1 MTFLKGSPSHSH
13 TSPITQD
20 RSKIR
25 HLLRKG
31 GSGNAAAFVQA
42 TAYYLDFLS
51 EYFYLIGRSDP
62 NERLTETRK
71 LLLDCWRYA
80 PYIKRVSDLE
90 RFLEVQ
96 LQKRSEGGSSDFSEP
111 HEKLNGLNHRQRFL
125 LVGRTFQ
132 DWTYRSLHLATR
144 VKTHELGKAL
154 ADLKCHLTGLKPQLL
169 KTHEQA
175 LVIRLSEC
183 LEGEL
188 RTKDAREVEK
198 AIAERFHVLDFKA
211 QWLAY
216 RCELADLKAQIALDP
231 LTVERFKDELRD
243 ELKDLPLDRP
253 KLKESLLNQIS
264 FLRLPSS

>member
-1 MTFLKGSPSHSH
+1 M
-13 TSPITQD
+13 
-20 RSKIR
+20 
-25 HLLRKG
+25 
-31 GSGNAAAFVQA
+31 
-42 TAYYLDFLS
+42 
-51 EYFYLIGRSDP
+51 
-62 NERLTETRK
+62 
-71 LLLDCWRYA
+71 
-80 PYIKRVSDLE
+80 
-90 RFLEVQ
+90 
-96 LQKRSEGGSSDFSEP
+96 
-111 HEKLNGLNHRQRFL
+111 
-125 LVGRTFQ
+125 
-132 DWTYRSLHLATR
+132 
-144 VKTHELGKAL
+144 
-154 ADLKCHLTGLKPQLL
+154 L